1 MTAPTETTSIKRPK
15 DADAASLAKKVRKEI
30 VRRSFCTLATADAD
44 GAPHA
49 VGINYAFVDGHLY
62 LATGRLTKKVR
73 NIRQNPR
80 VAVYIAIRKYPMG
93 PPWSIQFQGMATVLS
108 HDDPEIA
115 GLRKAGKLKNI
126 TRFGVMEK
134 VGSDGC
140 FLKVKPARKIHTYG
154 LGIPILTVLRDT
166 SKGDRTIDFN

>member
-1 MTAPTETTSIKRPK
+1 MTATTVTPSTGRAKA
-15 DADAASLAKKVRKEI
+15 ADPSLPKKVQKEI

-49 VGINYAFVDGHLY
+49 VGINYAFVEGHLY
-62 LATGRLTKKVR
+62 LATSRLSKKVR
-73 NIRQNPR
+73 NIWQNPR
-80 VAVYIAIRKYPMG
+80 VAVYIPIRKYPIG
-93 PPWSIQFQGMATVLS
+93 PPYSIQFQAMATVLP

-134 VGSDGC
+134 VGADGC

-154 LGIPILTVLRDT
+154 LGIPLLTVLRDT
-166 SKGDRTIDFN
+166 SQGDRTVELN

>member
-1 MTAPTETTSIKRPK
+1 MTVASETPSIGR
-15 DADAASLAKKVRKEI
+15 AQAARRSLSKKVQKEI
-30 VRRSFCTLATADAD
+30 VRRSFCTLATAGAD

-62 LATGRLTKKVR
+62 LATSRLSKKVR

-80 VAVYIAIRKYPMG
+80 VAVYIPVRKYPMG
-93 PPWSIQFQGMATVLS
+93 PPWSIQFQGTATLLPY
-108 HDDPEIA
+108 DDPEIA

-154 LGIPILTVLRDT
+154 LGIPLLTVLRDT
-166 SKGDRTIDFN
+166 SKGDRTVDFN

>member
-1 MTAPTETTSIKRPK
+1 MTTASRAPAETKEHAPT
-15 DADAASLAKKVRKEI
+15 LNQVRKEI
-30 VRRSFCTLATADAD
+30 VRRSFCTLATAGAD

-80 VAVYIAIRKYPMG
+80 VAVFIPVRKYPMG
-93 PPWSIQFQGMATVLS
+93 PPWSIQFQGTATVLP
-108 HDDPEIA
+108 HDDAEIA

-134 VGSDGC
+134 AGPDGC

-154 LGIPILTVLRDT
+154 LGIPLLTVLRDT
-166 SKGDRTIDFN
+166 AHGDRTVELN

>member
-1 MTAPTETTSIKRPK
+1 MTGATRAQPRIKEHSPTSKAIQR
-15 DADAASLAKKVRKEI
+15 EI
-30 VRRSFCTLATADAD
+30 VRRSFCAFATADAD
-44 GAPHA
+44 GAPHV

-62 LATGRLTKKVR
+62 LATGRLSKKVR

-80 VAVYIAIRKYPMG
+80 VAMYIPVRKYPMG
-93 PPWSIQFQGMATVLS
+93 PPYSIQFQGTATVLP

-134 VGSDGC
+134 VGADGC

-154 LGIPILTVLRDT
+154 LGIPLLTVLRDT
-166 SKGDRTIDFN
+166 SQGDRTVELN

>member
-1 MTAPTETTSIKRPK
+1 MAATTGTTSIRRAKA
-15 DADAASLAKKVRKEI
+15 ADPSLTNKVQKEI

-44 GAPHA
+44 GAPHV
-49 VGINYAFVDGHLY
+49 VGVNYVFISGHFY
-62 LATGRLTKKVR
+62 FATGALSKKVR

-80 VAVYIAIRKYPMG
+80 VAVWIPVRKYPMG

-108 HDDPEIA
+108 HDDLEIA
-115 GLRKAGKLKNI
+115 GLRKVGKLKNI

-134 VGSDGC
+134 EPNGC

-154 LGIPILTVLRDT
+154 LGIPLLTLIRDT
-166 SKGDRTIDFN
+166 SQGERTVELN

>member
-1 MTAPTETTSIKRPK
+1 MPPTTGTTSIGR
-15 DADAASLAKKVRKEI
+15 ARAAHPSLAMQVQREI

-62 LATGRLTKKVR
+62 LASGRLTKKVR

-80 VAVYIAIRKYPMG
+80 VAVFIPVRKYPMG

-134 VGSDGC
+134 VGADGC

-154 LGIPILTVLRDT
+154 LGIPLLTVLRDT
-166 SKGDRTIDFN
+166 SQGDRTVELN

>member
-1 MTAPTETTSIKRPK
+1 MSSATHAPPQAKEHSPSPEAVKR
-15 DADAASLAKKVRKEI
+15 EI

-49 VGINYAFVDGHLY
+49 VGINYAFVDGHFY

-80 VAVYIAIRKYPMG
+80 VAVYIAVRKYPMG
-93 PPWSIQFQGMATVLS
+93 PPWSIQFQGMATVLP

-115 GLRKAGKLKNI
+115 GLHKAGKLKNI

-134 VGSDGC
+134 VGAAGC
-140 FLKVKPARKIHTYG
+140 FLKIKPARKIHTYG
-154 LGIPILTVLRDT
+154 LGIPLLTVIRDT
-166 SKGDRTIDFN
+166 SKGDRTVELD